1 MGSFLASKA
10 GIVAELNVVPLIDI
24 LLVLLVIFMV
34 ITPLKSQGLS
44 ARVPQSDASKTSEF
58 VPVPPVVVQ
67 VSGDSVAGTTRL
79 RINGEDVS
87 WETLGSRLSE
97 VFAGRSEK
105 VAFLTG
111 ANDVMFM
118 DVARAMDVM
127 RGAGIVQ
134 VGLLPSQAAI
144 GR

>member
-1 MGSFLASKA
+1 MQSSLGNRA

-44 ARVPQSDASKTSEF
+44 ARVPQPDTGKTSDF
-58 VPVPPVVVQ
+58 LPVPPVVVQ
-67 VSGDSVAGTTRL
+67 IFGDSAAWTAQPC
-79 RINGEDVS
+79 INGEDVS
-87 WETLGSRLSE
+87 REALGPRLAAI
-97 VFAGRSEK
+97 FAGRSEK

-127 RGAGIVQ
+127 RGVGIVQ
-134 VGLLPSQAAI
+134 VGLLPSSLSA
-144 GR
+144 R

>member
-1 MGSFLASKA
+1 MGGSLGSKA
-10 GIVAELNVVPLIDI
+10 DIVAELNVVPLIDI

-44 ARVPQSDASKTSEF
+44 ARVPQADNGKNSDL
-58 VPVPPVVVQ
+58 VVPPVVVQ
-67 VSGDSVAGTTRL
+67 VFGDSVARTVRP

-87 WETLGSRLSE
+87 WEALGPRLAAI
-97 VFAGRSEK
+97 FAARSEK

-127 RGAGIVQ
+127 RGVGIVE
-134 VGLLPSQAAI
+134 VGLLPS
-144 GR
+144 RLPPK

>member
-1 MGSFLASKA
+1 MQSSLGKA

-34 ITPLKSQGLS
+34 ITPLKPQGLS
-44 ARVPQSDASKTSEF
+44 ARVPQPDTGKTSDF
-58 VPVPPVVVQ
+58 VVPPVVVQ
-67 VSGDSVAGTTRL
+67 VFGDSAAGTSQP

-87 WETLGSRLSE
+87 WEALGPRLAAI
-97 VFAGRSEK
+97 FARRSEK

-118 DVARAMDVM
+118 DIARALDVM
-127 RGAGIVQ
+127 RGVGIVQ
-134 VGLLPSQAAI
+134 VGLLPSPLSS
-144 GR
+144 R

>member
-1 MGSFLASKA
+1 MQSSLGHKA

-44 ARVPQSDASKTSEF
+44 ARVPQSVAGKTSDF
-58 VPVPPVVVQ
+58 VPVPSVVVQ
-67 VSGDSVAGTTRL
+67 IVGDSAAGTTQP

-87 WETLGSRLSE
+87 WEVLGPRLAAI
-97 VFAGRSEK
+97 FAARSEK
-105 VAFLTG
+105 VAFLAA

-118 DVARAMDVM
+118 DVARAMDLM
-127 RGAGIVQ
+127 RGVGIVQ
-134 VGLLPSQAAI
+134 VGLLPLPSSP
-144 GR
+144 R